1 MVVQHQPPDSLLH
14 SEPCSLRWRF
24 AHIVVNEK
32 TATALVAGQP
42 VELDRTSLLLLKLL
56 IRQAGEIVPKSLM
69 LSEGWPGRV
78 VSDNALAKAVS
89 RLRKLL
95 EDNGELIKA
104 VHGYG
109 YQLQANVEML
119 PNDTVTTTD
128 ELKQFKVLPYAKIAL
143 LVLIIAL
150 SLQLY
155 LQTKQTQ
162 AYKNENQAVLTLLTD
177 DLLSLADPYR
187 NAELKLD
194 KDSLVQL
201 TANAVKSDFSA
212 APRSASRIY
221 LALANIYSGHGDYAL
236 AVDSLKQAK
245 NLLTS
250 LNDEIQIQAV
260 SLALCQNLRLA
271 GSVDEAI
278 KVCQDSVHRATE
290 LNLEDMQAQV
300 NLGKVLFEDG
310 QYQQAIFLLLPV
322 TKMENI
328 AQSVK
333 ADAFWFLAL
342 SQRKLANFI
351 EANATFQ
358 TLIALQQSS
367 YGEHHPLLAWA
378 LADYGDFLVDI
389 GEFDAALTVLSKAQL
404 IFNAT
409 LGPDH
414 PESLSPGY
422 SLAIMHIRRGEW
434 MQAKELLRPRLAGWR
449 ATIGSSHLWTLYTL
463 TELALAEAESGNQQ
477 QARALLK
484 ESRNTGAQ
492 LLQGRTAKSMHF
504 HLRWARTELALGNT
518 KSAELELIQ
527 LKPKL
532 KQLLP
537 DTHPWVE
544 EADCLQAHVDQVPED
559 KTFGQSD
566 SNSCQLFHSRQA
578 TSQPVKT
585 ETVKTAMKS

>member
-1 MVVQHQPPDSLLH
+1 MVVKHQPPNSLLH
-14 SEPCSLRWRF
+14 SEPCSFRWRF

-119 PNDTVTTTD
+119 PNTAVTTN
-128 ELKQFKVLPYAKIAL
+128 ELKQFKALPYAKIAL

-150 SLQLY
+150 SIQLY
-155 LQTKQTQ
+155 LQTKQTL
-162 AYKNENQAVLTLLTD
+162 AYKNESQAVLTLLTD
-177 DLLSLADPYR
+177 DLFSLADPYR
-187 NAELKLD
+187 SAELKLD

-201 TANAVKSDFSA
+201 TANALKSDFSA

-236 AVDSLKQAK
+236 AVDYLKQAK
-245 NLLTS
+245 NLLTP

-271 GSVDEAI
+271 GNVDEAI
-278 KVCQDSVHRATE
+278 KVCQDIVHRATE

-310 QYQQAIFLLLPV
+310 QYQQAILLLLPV

-328 AQSVK
+328 AKPVK

-342 SQRKLANFI
+342 SQRKLANFS

-358 TLIALQQSS
+358 TLITLQQSS

-389 GEFDAALTVLSKAQL
+389 GEFDAAQKVLSRAQL

-537 DTHPWVE
+537 DVHPWVE
-544 EADCLQAHVDQVPED
+544 EADCLQAQVA
-559 KTFGQSD
+559 KVSQGKASGQSD
-566 SNSCQLFHSRQA
+566 TSSCWLFHSRQA
-578 TSQPVKT
+578 TSQPAKT
-585 ETVKTAMKS
+585 ESVKTAMKS